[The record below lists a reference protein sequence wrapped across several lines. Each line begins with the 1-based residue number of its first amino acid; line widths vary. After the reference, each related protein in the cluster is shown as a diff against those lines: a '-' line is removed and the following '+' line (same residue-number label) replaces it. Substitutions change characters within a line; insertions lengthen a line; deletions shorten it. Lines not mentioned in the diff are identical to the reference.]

1 MYVLNFDKFGKNV
14 PKACKVSP
22 DAFVQLSMQ
31 LAFFKTHEKLGNAYE
46 SGSLRKFH
54 LGRTDIIRT
63 CSSDVAEF
71 LNAMKTANSS
81 TTSPNEKSRL
91 LLKAIQSHRNF
102 TLNVINCESFDRHL
116 LGLKLTALEN
126 NLELPDLYKDVA
138 FQKACHYFISSSQVS
153 SKFDAVTSYG
163 PLVDDGYGCC
173 YNILETQLMFGIS
186 SFKSCKETN
195 SKLFAEN
202 LKDALNE
209 CQYLLSKVDSKL

>member
-1 MYVLNFDKFGKNV
+1 
-14 PKACKVSP
+14 VSP

-46 SGSLRKFH
+46 SGSLRKFY

-102 TLNVINCESFDRHL
+102 TLNVINCKSFDRHL

-138 FQKACHYFISSSQVS
+138 FQKTCHYFISSIQVS
-153 SKFDAVTSYG
+153 FKFRV
-163 PLVDDGYGCC
+163 
-173 YNILETQLMFGIS
+173 I
-186 SFKSCKETN
+186 
-195 SKLFAEN
+195 
-202 LKDALNE
+202 
-209 CQYLLSKVDSKL
+209 

>member
-1 MYVLNFDKFGKNV
+1 M
-14 PKACKVSP
+14 SP

-46 SGSLRKFH
+46 SGSLRKFY

-71 LNAMKTANSS
+71 LNAMKATNSS

-91 LLKAIQSHRNF
+91 LLKAIQSHRNY

-138 FQKACHYFISSSQVS
+138 FQKTCHYFISSIQVS
-153 SKFDAVTSYG
+153 FKFRV
-163 PLVDDGYGCC
+163 
-173 YNILETQLMFGIS
+173 I
-186 SFKSCKETN
+186 
-195 SKLFAEN
+195 
-202 LKDALNE
+202 
-209 CQYLLSKVDSKL
+209 